1 MSCYVAYFV
10 TSDIM
15 ASCISRIMTGLE
27 YLANLMHMAFRGCGF
42 LRRRWECADTGHI
55 ILRQVSCIVFFF
67 QVIYFL
73 LAQIRFF

>member
-67 QVIYFL
+67 KLFIFYL
-73 LAQIRFF
+73 HK